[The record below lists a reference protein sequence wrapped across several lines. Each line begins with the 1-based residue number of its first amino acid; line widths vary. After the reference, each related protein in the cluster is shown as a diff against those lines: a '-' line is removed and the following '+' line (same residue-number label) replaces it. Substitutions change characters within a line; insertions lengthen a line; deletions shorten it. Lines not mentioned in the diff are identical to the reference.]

1 MNIIKERID
10 ALRSRMKG
18 QKLDAYY
25 ISGTD
30 PHMSEYL
37 PDRWKTREFIT
48 GFTGSYGEV
57 VVTASE
63 ALLWTDTR
71 YFIQAQAQ
79 LQGTGVCMKKLRV
92 PEAISFDDWLLENL
106 KPGSRVGV
114 NPECLPYSTCK
125 NLMQKLGM
133 AGIETILCDDLL
145 DVFWENRPSVPNE
158 KIFELELQY
167 TGQSRK
173 DKFETILKKLSEAD
187 ADCQILCTTDDL
199 AWTFN
204 LRGHDIRYTPV
215 FIGFGIIGKNRIA
228 LFTDPEKIPPELAVK
243 LKKEEI
249 ECYPYNHWRSFLQH
263 LKGRKI
269 YIDPGTTNTAVVQ
282 ALGKNNALKEGPSIP
297 AGLKAIKN
305 ETEAKGFRTAMR
317 KDGVALVKFLFWL
330 KKNIGK
336 IKISEYDVAG
346 RLASFRS
353 EEEGFRGESFPSI
366 VGYRDH
372 GAMVHL
378 SVDKGN
384 AHLLKPE
391 GLLLFDSGGHYW
403 EGTTDITRTVALG
416 PVSKKQKRDFTLALK
431 GVIALTEAIFP
442 EGTKGCHL
450 DILARKALWENGL
463 DYGHGTGHGV
473 GHYLMVHEGPFSIR
487 KEFNPYPI
495 QPGMVLSNEPGI
507 YREEEYGV
515 RTENILLCVPK
526 KETAF
531 GKFYG
536 FETLTVCPIDV
547 SLIDPEVLTNKEK
560 QWINSYHTWVRK
572 ILNPFLD
579 EQRNDFLNEITPEV
593 L

>member
-1 MNIIKERID
+1 MNMIKARIEH
-10 ALRSRMKG
+10 LRFLMKREN
-18 QKLDAYY
+18 LDAYF
-25 ISGTD
+25 ISGAD

-57 VVTASE
+57 VITASE

-79 LQGTGVCMKKLRV
+79 LQGTGVSMKKLRV
-92 PEAISFDDWLLENL
+92 PEAVPFDDWLPENL
-106 KPGSRVGV
+106 KTGSRVGV

-125 NLMQKLGM
+125 NLMQKLGT
-133 AGIETILCDDLL
+133 AGMEIILCDDLL
-145 DVFWENRPSVPNE
+145 DVFWEKRPSVPEE

-167 TGQSRK
+167 TGLSRK
-173 DKFETILKKLSEAD
+173 EKFEAIIKKLSD
-187 ADCQILCTTDDL
+187 AGAGYQIICALDDL

-204 LRGHDIRYTPV
+204 LRGSDIRYNPV
-215 FIGFGIIGKNRIA
+215 FTGFGIIGKDRSI
-228 LFTDPEKIPPELAVK
+228 LFADSGKISPDLTEK
-243 LKKEEI
+243 LKNEGI
-249 ECYPYNHWRSFLQH
+249 ELYPYNHLIPFLKH
-263 LKGRKI
+263 LTGKKI
-269 YIDPGTTNTAVVQ
+269 YVDPATTNTAVVHVLQ
-282 ALGKNNALKEGPSIP
+282 LNNEIREGPSIP
-297 AGLKAIKN
+297 SGLKAIKN
-305 ETEAKGFRTAMR
+305 ETEVKGFRTAMR

-336 IKISEYDVAG
+336 LKISEHDVAG
-346 RLASFRS
+346 ELAAFRS
-353 EEEGFRGESFPSI
+353 EEDGFRGESFPPI

-372 GAMVHL
+372 GAIVHL
-378 SVDKGN
+378 SVDKEN
-384 AHLLKPE
+384 ARLLKPE

-473 GHYLMVHEGPFSIR
+473 GHHLMVHEGPFSIR
-487 KEFNPYPI
+487 KEFNPYPVK
-495 QPGMVLSNEPGI
+495 PGMVLSNEPGI
-507 YREEEYGV
+507 YREGEYGI
-515 RTENILLCVPK
+515 RTENMMMCVPK
-526 KETAF
+526 KETEF

-547 SLIDPEVLTNKEK
+547 TLIDTEVLTEKEK
-560 QWINSYHTWVRK
+560 QWINSYHTWVRD

-579 EQRNDFLNEITPEV
+579 EQLNDFLSKITPEV
-593 L
+593 M